1 MGKIQA
7 EFQALTAEVESKIQ
21 AEFKAFTGEV
31 DKVVHEMTEE
41 IDGAHKDTEGNDN
54 GN

>member
-7 EFQALTAEVESKIQ
+7 EFQALTAEVESKVQ

-31 DKVVHEMTEE
+31 DKVVHEIVEE
-41 IDGAHKDTEGNDN
+41 IGGTRNVTEGNDN